1 MVGIGG
7 GKQVRIE
14 RWMSVGVGVFVVLVC
29 VGGGGE
35 RGRGGY
41 INPSIEVYD
50 RSIYISI

>member
-29 VGGGGE
+29 VGGGGRE
-35 RGRGGY
+35 GKGR
-41 INPSIEVYD
+41 VHQ
-50 RSIYISI
+50 SIYRSL